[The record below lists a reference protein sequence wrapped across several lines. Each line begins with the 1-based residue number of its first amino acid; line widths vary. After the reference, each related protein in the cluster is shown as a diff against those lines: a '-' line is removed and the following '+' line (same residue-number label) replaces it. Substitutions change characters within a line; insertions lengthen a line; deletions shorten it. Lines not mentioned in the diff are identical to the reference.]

1 MKQQWKYERR
11 EKKYRRKKKMTVD
24 GKSVFVIEKAVN
36 DRSKKNGRTME
47 SVP

>member
-11 EKKYRRKKKMTVD
+11 EKKYKRKKKMIVD

-36 DRSKKNGRTME
+36 DRSKKNVNTKE
-47 SVP
+47 TD